1 MCVGSS
7 KWENVTRDTG
17 DVRRATADGNAG
29 FPLSPL
35 FWQGIPL
42 LFPLCFVTIQ
52 RRIKKHTNTVRGYP
66 CTGRLRTN
74 AARTR

>member
-7 KWENVTRDTG
+7 KWESVTRDTG
-17 DVRRATADGNAG
+17 DVRRAQQMSRG

-52 RRIKKHTNTVRGYP
+52 RRKKKHTNTVRGYP